1 VSHYALRSTTDAT
14 QLAAFILT
22 FFFSAMVVSFL
33 SALFSSLRVVA
44 SRPHLEFR
52 RWPDNEFLSGPCLES
67 LIKTFVCHLGQVFM
81 RRDLPCRTT
90 C

>member
-1 VSHYALRSTTDAT
+1 MSGERRSDRQANDEP
-14 QLAAFILT
+14 
-22 FFFSAMVVSFL
+22 S
-33 SALFSSLRVVA
+33 
-44 SRPHLEFR
+44 
-52 RWPDNEFLSGPCLES
+52 LES